1 MEFQTKSLSLYMKQT
16 KLNNFIKLFKEG
28 YSGFRLFIMYATELT
43 MKRSQSECLS
53 FPSPIFSPLPIKKAS
68 RISSNIAKELFDL
81 PQQLDEIPFIP
92 IKPRANTTPNFVT
105 VRSTVLKPD
114 SDTSKYLF
122 RLRFSLILISEGS
135 SESNGNSFMRE
146 CESPSSFS
154 KNPFCHDHIFE
165 NVSFELP
172 ARSSNP
178 IIRDACFKL
187 NDKRLFES
195 STIIA

>member
-1 MEFQTKSLSLYMKQT
+1 
-16 KLNNFIKLFKEG
+16 
-28 YSGFRLFIMYATELT
+28 

-68 RISSNIAKELFDL
+68 RISSNLAKELFDL
-81 PQQLDEIPFIP
+81 PQQLDEIPL
-92 IKPRANTTPNFVT
+92 KPRANTTPNFIT
-105 VRSTVLKPD
+105 VRSTILKPD
-114 SDTSKYLF
+114 SDTSKYHFHLTF
-122 RLRFSLILISEGS
+122 YLIVFSEGS
-135 SESNGNSFMRE
+135 SESNNSFMRE

-154 KNPFCHDHIFE
+154 KNPFCHEHIFE
-165 NVSFELP
+165 EVSFELP